1 MAAQNLLLFFR
12 ALACNPRSVG
22 AIAPSGAN
30 LASLITSEITAAS
43 GPVLELG
50 PGTGV
55 FTEALLERGVR
66 ESDLTLIEYGSDFMR
81 LLQVQFPRARVLW
94 MDAAWMASHDLFE
107 HKLGA
112 VVSGLPLLNFAPK
125 KVTAILTAAF
135 SKLRDGGSF
144 YQFTYGMQCPV
155 SKAQLDEARTAGE
168 LHGPRAAQR
177 PARIGVPYHAH
188 QARQARRSGRAR
200 CRLAWICLTS
210 SPCSLDPDRL
220 EISRVARLAPNPSS
234 QKTATGS

>member
-1 MAAQNLLLFFR
+1 MAAQDVLLFFR
-12 ALACNPRSVG
+12 ALVSSPRNVG

-55 FTEALLERGVR
+55 FTEAILARGVR

-81 LLQVQFPRARVLW
+81 LLQVRFPNARVLW
-94 MDAAWMASHDLFE
+94 MDAAWMASYNLFE
-107 HKLGA
+107 QPLGA

-144 YQFTYGMQCPV
+144 YQFTYGMQCPI
-155 SKAQLDEARTAGE
+155 SKAQLEE
-168 LHGPRAAQR
+168 LGLQATCMGRVLLNVP
-177 PARIGVPYHAH
+177 PASVYRIT
-188 QARQARRSGRAR
+188 RSKPS
-200 CRLAWICLTS
+200 RLADWVE
-210 SPCSLDPDRL
+210 PD
-220 EISRVARLAPNPSS
+220 A
-234 QKTATGS
+234 G

>member
-30 LASLITSEITAAS
+30 LAGLITSEITAAS

-81 LLQVQFPRARVLW
+81 LLQVRFPRARVLW

-107 HKLGA
+107 HPLGA

-155 SKAQLDEARTAGE
+155 SKAQLDELE
-168 LHGPRAAQR
+168 LQANCMGRVLLNVP
-177 PARIGVPYHAH
+177 PASVYRITRIKPV
-188 QARQARRSGRAR
+188 
-200 CRLAWICLTS
+200 RLA
-210 SPCSLDPDRL
+210 DQVEPDA
-220 EISRVARLAPNPSS
+220 V
-234 QKTATGS
+234 

>member
-1 MAAQNLLLFFR
+1 MTAQNVLLFFR

-55 FTEALLERGVR
+55 FTEARLERGVR

-81 LLQVQFPRARVLW
+81 LLQARFPRARVLW

-107 HKLGA
+107 KPPGPGLRGA
-112 VVSGLPLLNFAPK
+112 
-125 KVTAILTAAF
+125 
-135 SKLRDGGSF
+135 
-144 YQFTYGMQCPV
+144 
-155 SKAQLDEARTAGE
+155 AR
-168 LHGPRAAQR
+168 
-177 PARIGVPYHAH
+177 
-188 QARQARRSGRAR
+188 
-200 CRLAWICLTS
+200 
-210 SPCSLDPDRL
+210 
-220 EISRVARLAPNPSS
+220 
-234 QKTATGS
+234 

>member
-1 MAAQNLLLFFR
+1 MTAENLLLFFR
-12 ALACNPRSVG
+12 ALPGNPRSVG

-81 LLQVQFPRARVLW
+81 LLQARFPKARVLW
-94 MDAAWMASHDLFE
+94 MDAAWMASHHDLFE
-107 HKLGA
+107 QPLGA
-112 VVSGLPLLNFAPK
+112 VVSGLPLLNFSK
-125 KVTAILTAAF
+125 WKVAAILSAAF
-135 SKLRDGGSF
+135 SKLRGRGAF

-155 SKAQLDEARTAGE
+155 SRALLGE
-168 LHGPRAAQR
+168 LGLKANCMGRVLLNVP
-177 PARIGVPYHAH
+177 PASVYRFTRIKP
-188 QARQARRSGRAR
+188 
-200 CRLAWICLTS
+200 
-210 SPCSLDPDRL
+210 
-220 EISRVARLAPNPSS
+220 ARLADQVEPD
-234 QKTATGS
+234 AV

>member
-66 ESDLTLIEYGSDFMR
+66 ESALTLIEYGSDFMR
-81 LLQVQFPRARVLW
+81 LLQARFPRARVLW

-107 HKLGA
+107 HPLGA

-125 KVTAILTAAF
+125 KVAAISPPPSASCAT
-135 SKLRDGGSF
+135 
-144 YQFTYGMQCPV
+144 V
-155 SKAQLDEARTAGE
+155 ARSISSPMAC
-168 LHGPRAAQR
+168 
-177 PARIGVPYHAH
+177 
-188 QARQARRSGRAR
+188 SAR
-200 CRLAWICLTS
+200 CRRRNSTNS
-210 SPCSLDPDRL
+210 D
-220 EISRVARLAPNPSS
+220 
-234 QKTATGS
+234 